1 MNADHADHQL
11 ADIAGAIADRA
22 RARML
27 CSLLDGHARTAT
39 ELAALADI
47 GSSTA
52 SGHFRRLCD
61 QGLVVMSSQGKHR
74 YFRLASAEVAAA
86 LEALLTA
93 AGVARTAFQPTTP
106 SPLRHARTCYDH
118 CAGEVAVK
126 LHDALLTQAWIAPGQ
141 DGYELT
147 DLGRDAL
154 VALGIDMDG
163 ALGRRRRFAYPCL
176 DWSERRPHLGGSLA
190 AALLDLMISRDWVIK
205 DLDSRALRFTA
216 KGSRQCRRHF
226 GFDIL
231 AGAGD

>member
-1 MNADHADHQL
+1 MNADQTDLHL

-61 QGLVVMSSQGKHR
+61 QGLVAMSSQGKHR
-74 YFRLASAEVAAA
+74 YFRLANADVAAA
-86 LEALLTA
+86 LEALLTV
-93 AGVARTAFQPTTP
+93 AGVARTPFRPSTP

-126 LHDALLTQAWIAPGQ
+126 LHDALLAQAWIVPEQ
-141 DGYELT
+141 DGYGLT
-147 DLGRDAL
+147 DRGREAL
-154 VALGIDMDG
+154 VALGVDVEQ
-163 ALGRRRRFAYPCL
+163 ARGRRRCFAYPCL

-190 AALLDLMISRDWVIK
+190 AALLDMMSSRGWVVK
-205 DLDSRALRFTA
+205 DLDSRVLRVTA
-216 KGSRQCRRHF
+216 KGSRQCRKHF
-226 GFDIL
+226 GFDIAAQ
-231 AGAGD
+231 AGL